1 MTRFLRNIAALR
13 DDEVGTTAIEY
24 ALIGTLVGVAL
35 IAAFS
40 RFAEVTSV
48 LYAVISGLTAYM

>member
-1 MTRFLRNIAALR
+1 MIPFLRNIADLR
-13 DDEVGTTAIEY
+13 DDESGTTAIEY
-24 ALIGTLVGVAL
+24 ALIGTLVGVAC

-48 LYAVISGLTAYM
+48 LYTVIAGLTAYM

>member
-1 MTRFLRNIAALR
+1 
-13 DDEVGTTAIEY
+13 
-24 ALIGTLVGVAL
+24 VAVAC

-48 LYAVISGLTAYM
+48 LYTVIAGLTAYM